1 MKQISKLTTIIVV
14 ALLMISINETSAQNR
29 RQGPPAAPDSTQ
41 IIEMVDNLAKELSL
55 TDVQKEKIKELHLS
69 QLEEMKTNRQNGEN
83 DRQKMREEMEESRKE
98 LQEKV
103 MQILNDEQKEKYTE
117 LMEKRLNQRPQ
128 RSQRPQRQR

>member
-1 MKQISKLTTIIVV
+1 MKQISKFYTIIVV

-41 IIEMVDNLAKELSL
+41 IIEMVDNLAEELSL
-55 TDVQKEKIKELHLS
+55 TDAQKEKIKELHLN
-69 QLEEMKTNRQNGEN
+69 QLEEMKSTRESGGN

-103 MQILNDEQKEKYTE
+103 MQILNDDQKEKYTE
-117 LMEKRLNQRPQ
+117 LMEKRQDQRP
-128 RSQRPQRQR
+128 QRPQRQR